1 MQHGGSVYIM
11 TNSTRTTL
19 YIGVLPICGIVCFN
33 TSSIFTR
40 IVLRINTI
48 VLFSFTMNILVV

>member
-19 YIGVLPICGIVCFN
+19 
-33 TSSIFTR
+33 
-40 IVLRINTI
+40 
-48 VLFSFTMNILVV
+48 ILVYFRFAESCASTQGAFLQG